1 MSQLGQNRK
10 FGILWRGVWNAA
22 VNRPRNAWGGKVA
35 VVPGTDIWVLSSR
48 LFRALRSGPVVWMSF
63 TTFSAGSFGVADFRF
78 IFTRSKF
85 TMGQNSS
92 LLQWPQSVSSALM
105 PENWKQS

>member
-1 MSQLGQNRK
+1 
-10 FGILWRGVWNAA
+10 
-22 VNRPRNAWGGKVA
+22 
-35 VVPGTDIWVLSSR
+35 
-48 LFRALRSGPVVWMSF
+48 MSF

-85 TMGQNSS
+85 TMSQNSS
-92 LLQWPQSVSSALM
+92 LPQWPQSVSSALM